1 MSVENFISSV
11 IGSLLANFIIIVG
24 KHMSLYDK
32 YRTNYNL
39 VKKVY
44 IFGFFSMFMIFGFFL
59 FRSEGIEKIIPI
71 VFLVIS
77 TIAALCII
85 KTNKK
90 PQVQTI
96 ESFKNKPKKLYT
108 TTRQERE
115 NLQKPLTPEAI
126 EVLRVIAAMLSP
138 FGNNRQ
144 EATIDETA
152 LSETLGISH
161 QQTKHLLELL
171 DLADMLEAN
180 DMGIYG
186 ITGEGR
192 KLLNEKE
199 KMP

>member
-24 KHMSLYDK
+24 KQMSLYDK

-77 TIAALCII
+77 TIVALCII

-90 PQVQTI
+90 PQVQTN
-96 ESFKNKPKKLYT
+96 ESFKNKPKKLRT
-108 TTRQERE
+108 TAVQK

-126 EVLRVIAAMLSP
+126 EVLRVIAAMLPP
-138 FGNNRQ
+138 FDNNRQ
-144 EATIDETA
+144 EATIDEVT
-152 LSETLGISH
+152 LSEKFDMS
-161 QQTKHLLELL
+161 QQKTKYLLELL
-171 DLADMLEAN
+171 EEIGALEIN
-180 DMGIYG
+180 NIGIYG
-186 ITGEGR
+186 ITFEGR
-192 KLLNEKE
+192 KLLNEKGA
-199 KMP
+199 MP